1 VNFPVL
7 VDIGKSA
14 MDTRIRKEVFADRLL
29 AALNRLAVGVIAGQC
44 KVYERM
50 GAVIAT
56 VT

>member
-14 MDTRIRKEVFADRLL
+14 MDTGIRKEVFADRLL